1 MPRETFLPNWPHLL
15 GRDIIEYYPTGS
27 GAGGGG
33 AGICLLSS
41 HYNYNNLMDF
51 RLQSCPPHWAL
62 AYRVL
67 AQNSRKKWIL
77 KQFWQKLVEIIPLKE
92 IKSFSNW
99 IKLHSAQI
107 EELFSLFIYK
117 KFLHYLYNITCLTI
131 IKGRGAMKKVTIT
144 KRRQGSFKGMAKT
157 FSEHLFC

>member
-15 GRDIIEYYPTGS
+15 GRDIIEYYP
-27 GAGGGG
+27 AGGYKGRGG
-33 AGICLLSS
+33 RGGICLLSS

-62 AYRVL
+62 EYRVL

-99 IKLHSAQI
+99 IKLHSVQI
-107 EELFSLFIYK
+107 VELFSLFIYK
-117 KFLHYLYNITCLTI
+117 NFFSIICIIRYHTC
-131 IKGRGAMKKVTIT
+131 
-144 KRRQGSFKGMAKT
+144 
-157 FSEHLFC
+157 